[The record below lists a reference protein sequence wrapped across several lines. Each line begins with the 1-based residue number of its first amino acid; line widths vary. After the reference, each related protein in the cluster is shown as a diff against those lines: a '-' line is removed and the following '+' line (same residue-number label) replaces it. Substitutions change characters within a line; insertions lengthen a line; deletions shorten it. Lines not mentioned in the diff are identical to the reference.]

1 MLIEKI
7 LLLFA
12 AYLVGSIPTG
22 YLICKIFKKID
33 IRNFGSGNIGATN
46 VLRTGG
52 KTAAVFTLAVDFAKG
67 FVPVILAKQRF
78 VDLSP
83 SGSLGGLFP
92 LLVGCATILGHSR
105 TIFLRFQGGKGV
117 ATGAGVFLAY
127 LPLPALLT
135 VILFLLLV
143 GITGYVSV
151 GSVVSAFFFPLNVW
165 AFGYSLTTVLATV
178 PVSIFII
185 FNHRNNLKRLIQGK
199 ENRFWKK

>member
-1 MLIEKI
+1 MLIEKV

-22 YLICKIFKKID
+22 YLICKIFKKVD
-33 IRNFGSGNIGATN
+33 IRRYGSGNIGATN

-67 FVPVILAKQRF
+67 FAPVILAKQRF
-78 VDLSP
+78 VD
-83 SGSLGGLFP
+83 LFP

-135 VILFLLLV
+135 VVLFLLLV
-143 GITGYVSV
+143 GTTGYVSV
-151 GSVVSAFFFPLNVW
+151 GSVVSALFFPLNVW

-185 FNHRNNLKRLIQGK
+185 FNHRDNLKRLIQGK
-199 ENRFWKK
+199 ENRLWKK